1 MNNTDKQT
9 VKGIFIAIIS
19 TIVIMLF
26 AFYFMCNFSIT
37 VKANS
42 NINNNVANTLTKTQ
56 TTTDNHI
63 IKLKQEIIT
72 EIDSYM
78 DLIAPKNK
86 VNSIMLFELCDEYSI
101 DVRFAMA
108 QAQIE
113 SHFGTCGTAAKTN
126 SMFNVGAFD
135 GHSAAKQ
142 KCNGYGY
149 DTVNDSIEPYLK
161 LLKKNYLVNGKTINH
176 LMINYV
182 NKYGM
187 RYASSTQYEKMLRGV
202 YNRINKTTKLDILL
216 KEYNKYK
223 HIV

>member
-1 MNNTDKQT
+1 MKNNQNIKST
-9 VKGIFIAIIS
+9 VIAGFLTSAFLLVIF
-19 TIVIMLF
+19 L
-26 AFYFMCNFSIT
+26 FMCNFTIN
-37 VKANS
+37 ANANTS
-42 NINNNVANTLTKTQ
+42 NISTQSACVNESKLITLKR
-56 TTTDNHI
+56 
-63 IKLKQEIIT
+63 EIAT
-72 EIDSYM
+72 EIDLYM
-78 DLIAPKNK
+78 DKIAPKNK
-86 VNSIMLFELCDEYSI
+86 VNSVMLFDLCSEYKI

-113 SHFGTCGTAAKTN
+113 SHFGTAGTAAKTN

-142 KCNGYGY
+142 RRNGYGY
-149 DTVNDSIEPYLK
+149 NTVNDSIEPYLK
-161 LLKKNYLVNGKTINH
+161 LLKSSYLVNGKTINH

-216 KEYNKYK
+216 KEYNKC
-223 HIV
+223 IA

>member
-1 MNNTDKQT
+1 MNTTDKQT

-19 TIVIMLF
+19 TIAFMSI
-26 AFYFMCNFSIT
+26 AFYFMCNFSVTI
-37 VKANS
+37 KANNVNS
-42 NINNNVANTLTKTQ
+42 PTMVSTVTTNN
-56 TTTDNHI
+56 DNYVS
-63 IKLKQEIIT
+63 KLKREIAT

-78 DLIAPKNK
+78 DYIAPKNK
-86 VNSIMLFELCDEYSI
+86 VNSIMLFELCDEYSV

-108 QAQIE
+108 QAQVE
-113 SHFGTCGTAAKTN
+113 SHFGTKGTAAKTN

-142 KCNGYGY
+142 KRNGYGY
-149 DTVNDSIEPYLK
+149 NTVNDSIEPYLE
-161 LLKKNYLVNGKTINH
+161 LLKKNYLVNNKTINH

-182 NKYGM
+182 NKHGM

-202 YNRINKTTKLDILL
+202 YNKINKTTKLDILL

-223 HIV
+223 HII

>member
-1 MNNTDKQT
+1 MEDFEKRGIKYT
-9 VKGIFIAIIS
+9 IFITLFVAICM
-19 TIVIMLF
+19 MLCF
-26 AFYFMCNFSIT
+26 LFMFKCAPAIN
-37 VKANS
+37 AS
-42 NINNNVANTLTKTQ
+42 NHNTNNNEQIITN
-56 TTTDNHI
+56 NHLSEL
-63 IKLKQEIIT
+63 KLKIAT

-78 DLIAPKNK
+78 DCIAPKNK
-86 VNSIMLFELCDEYSI
+86 VNSVILFELCDEYNI
-101 DVRFAMA
+101 DVRFAIA

-113 SHFGTCGTAAKTN
+113 SHFGTKGTAAKTN

-142 KCNGYGY
+142 KRNGYGY
-149 DTVNDSIEPYLK
+149 NTVNDSIEPYLK
-161 LLKKNYLVNGKTINH
+161 LLKNNYLVNGKTINN

-187 RYASSTQYEKMLRGV
+187 RYASSTQYEKMLRV
-202 YNRINKTTKLDILL
+202 TYNRINKTTKLDILL

>member
-1 MNNTDKQT
+1 MIDKQNI
-9 VKGIFIAIIS
+9 KGICIATVMTMSVFI
-19 TIVIMLF
+19 IM
-26 AFYFMCNFSIT
+26 FYFACNCSI
-37 VKANS
+37 KANAHTS
-42 NINNNVANTLTKTQ
+42 INNKHTI
-56 TTTDNHI
+56 DNQLNEL
-63 IKLKQEIIT
+63 KLKIAT

-78 DLIAPKNK
+78 DYIAPKNK
-86 VNSIMLFELCDEYSI
+86 VNSVLLFELCDEYNI

-113 SHFGTCGTAAKTN
+113 SHFGTKGTAAKTN

-135 GHSAAKQ
+135 GHSAARQ
-142 KCNGYGY
+142 KRNGYGY
-149 DTVNDSIEPYLK
+149 NTVNDSIEPYLK

-182 NKYGM
+182 NKHGM
-187 RYASSTQYEKMLRGV
+187 RYASSTQYEKMLRGT